1 MQLNGGSLQL
11 WVRFPVSI
19 EHAAEMDEKLTEALL
34 DLLGKNPEIKSGVAG
49 TPVIQASVRG

>member
-1 MQLNGGSLQL
+1 VLQL

-19 EHAAEMDEKLTEALL
+19 QYAAETDEKLTEALVDLFAKNL
-34 DLLGKNPEIKSGVAG
+34 DVKGGVTG